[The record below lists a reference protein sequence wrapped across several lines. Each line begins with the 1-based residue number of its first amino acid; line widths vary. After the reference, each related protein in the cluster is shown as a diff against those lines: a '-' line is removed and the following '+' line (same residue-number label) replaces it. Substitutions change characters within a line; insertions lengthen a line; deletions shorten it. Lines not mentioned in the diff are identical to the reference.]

1 MGALVVGVLGIIAS
15 FSLLILGSWKKVS
28 TFLISVVC
36 AGIVGLTNGIG
47 FFGAISGPYMNGF
60 IDFVESWIIIIA
72 LGALLGGF
80 YSNSGAAWRIADT
93 LIKKTGNDI
102 AIIIYVL
109 VGALLVYGGIFVPVV
124 VFILLPFAKV
134 IFPRTGIPWTLFP
147 GVTGLSV
154 ATFAMYC
161 PGSLQL
167 VNLIPQEALGTT
179 PTAAPF
185 EGIIASIFLLVVG
198 IMYLKHEI
206 KKSQKDLSWDV
217 PESYK
222 ITRGESISDEEMNE
236 KAPSFIVSLTPIIVT
251 LILVNFLSVNM
262 MAGFIAGCILSAVM
276 FRKNIN
282 DMSDCISQ
290 GFNDGIMPCILISAV
305 VGIGSVIAET
315 PVFAI
320 IRDNV
325 INLPI
330 NGLTKIALVT
340 TIVSGVCA
348 SATGGLKITMDL
360 FGKQFLATGFP
371 PEIVHRVAA
380 IASGGLD
387 SLPWCGTI
395 VTLFTLSGVGYN
407 KGYKAVAVETVIL
420 PIVASL
426 LAVLVYTVRI
436 SIMG

>member
-1 MGALVVGVLGIIAS
+1 
-15 FSLLILGSWKKVS
+15 
-28 TFLISVVC
+28 
-36 AGIVGLTNGIG
+36 
-47 FFGAISGPYMNGF
+47 
-60 IDFVESWIIIIA
+60 
-72 LGALLGGF
+72 
-80 YSNSGAAWRIADT
+80 
-93 LIKKTGNDI
+93 
-102 AIIIYVL
+102 
-109 VGALLVYGGIFVPVV
+109 
-124 VFILLPFAKV
+124 
-134 IFPRTGIPWTLFP
+134 
-147 GVTGLSV
+147 
-154 ATFAMYC
+154 
-161 PGSLQL
+161 
-167 VNLIPQEALGTT
+167 
-179 PTAAPF
+179 
-185 EGIIASIFLLVVG
+185 
-198 IMYLKHEI
+198 
-206 KKSQKDLSWDV
+206 
-217 PESYK
+217 
-222 ITRGESISDEEMNE
+222 
-236 KAPSFIVSLTPIIVT
+236 
-251 LILVNFLSVNM
+251 
-262 MAGFIAGCILSAVM
+262 M

-360 FGKQFLATGFP
+360 FGKQFLAMGFP